1 MPYRSK
7 VDRERPLWMTLG
19 EALAHIQ
26 AHLVQGSCD
35 QLSAETELRM
45 ACGEGE
51 IPLRWAADP
60 PPQGLCFFES
70 FGLHSLFAAD
80 EVPTS
85 PLYWRQ
91 VLIFGDRVVDQSF
104 SSLTEADSPPERAPR
119 QRELFLLRSRVLE
132 LWPLRSDAHEGAS
145 AKGHSGS
152 ADQIPRQQSPATEG
166 EILNTVRE
174 LYRQAGNDPPNQTKA
189 EQLVAALLPGTKRD
203 FIRSILQRPEF
214 HNVRRKPGRQ
224 PQHRKPGGQPA
235 R

>member
-104 SSLTEADSPPERAPR
+104 SSLTEADTPPERA
-119 QRELFLLRSRVLE
+119 
-132 LWPLRSDAHEGAS
+132 AS
-145 AKGHSGS
+145 ARTVPSTLTS
-152 ADQIPRQQSPATEG
+152 ARTLA
-166 EILNTVRE
+166 V
-174 LYRQAGNDPPNQTKA
+174 A
-189 EQLVAALLPGTKRD
+189 ERCT
-203 FIRSILQRPEF
+203 
-214 HNVRRKPGRQ
+214 
-224 PQHRKPGGQPA
+224 
-235 R
+235 